1 MVSKTTL
8 MGSNHVAG
16 TVSVS
21 RVQRLLAADQQGS
34 ARSIWSVAAFHGR
47 NHEPFTSFTQIAE
60 KIEKWHTWSMGF
72 SGTIRNLHW
81 RYLPYTR
88 ATKNAYGS
96 GNITTKKMAK
106 TYGTL
111 GTSNRILK
119 FPKATPE
126 SPSQKGPLFFLIK
139 GFQPSPGLVG
149 PGIELVLFSPLPWPP
164 APVVVIRHFRAIAID
179 SSRPRYCEVVL
190 KNTVGSILGYT
201 WRCTGT

>member
-47 NHEPFTSFTQIAE
+47 NHEPFTSFTQIAK

-88 ATKNAYGS
+88 ATKKCLWFREYHH
-96 GNITTKKMAK
+96 KKDGQ

-111 GTSNRILK
+111 GTSNQPDPEVPPRPLQNHH
-119 FPKATPE
+119 PK
-126 SPSQKGPLFFLIK
+126 KVLCFF
-139 GFQPSPGLVG
+139 
-149 PGIELVLFSPLPWPP
+149 
-164 APVVVIRHFRAIAID
+164 
-179 SSRPRYCEVVL
+179 
-190 KNTVGSILGYT
+190 
-201 WRCTGT
+201 